1 MSENLHPCVFNIIF
15 TSVAPNLSGSI
26 TLYAQSHNQIIFLK
40 FWIFIFFEIKLKIYH
55 ELRNIGRTKFLV
67 GLDDGN
73 RWKPNFAS
81 YEVGLVDDK
90 LELDC
95 ESAGYPIPDVTW
107 TLNSKP
113 IKPDP
118 ANGIFIRNNGQTLVV
133 SNLTPH
139 WNGEISCRAIN
150 SAGEEKFST
159 ELEIFQIP
167 YITAKTQGP
176 LDFVEGDTIRIVFYY
191 VTKHKH
197 NVTFYNVYISL
208 CYHDVIL
215 LSPLRNSFLQLSY
228 TMQQL
233 SNFE

>member
-1 MSENLHPCVFNIIF
+1 MNYH
-15 TSVAPNLSGSI
+15 
-26 TLYAQSHNQIIFLK
+26 LK
-40 FWIFIFFEIKLKIYH
+40 CIHFF
-55 ELRNIGRTKFLV
+55 V
-67 GLDDGN
+67 GLDDKN

-191 VTKHKH
+191 VIRIMTS
-197 NVTFYNVYISL
+197 SL
-208 CYHDVIL
+208 NYYVIWVMTSS
-215 LSPLRNSFLQLSY
+215 SPQIEPLMIRYEIRIMKSS
-228 TMQQL
+228 
-233 SNFE
+233 